1 MSKTNELLNQL
12 QADATVFYQKAR
24 AFHWTVT
31 GDRFFELHEQFE
43 ELYTRWADHIDRI
56 AERTVINS
64 GTPLTSLAMVMERA
78 KVQDGGAASDSRG
91 MVETVVGDLR
101 RLLAVLSQGAEA
113 AEEEGSRGTV
123 NLLEGI
129 RDQEEKTLWMLS
141 ASLK

>member
-1 MSKTNELLNQL
+1 VSKTNELLNQL

-78 KVQDGGAASDSRG
+78 KVQDGGAASDARG